1 MITKLPN
8 ILLLRYHY
16 RVVEVWGPFL
26 TEEKALDKMA
36 EVLQARPSLSEREF
50 ATKSIDHLEGAP
62 EQLPSGYVR
71 KDFFGELPEGM
82 VLGVKATFT
91 YRRAGDLKDELELRF
106 DSEAAA
112 QQVGLDSHFKA
123 TGWRIGENGKIILIV
138 QRVKKGGD
146 KITKLAKGGKW
157 KYRLHIYLRNL
168 SAAAPCRFPGET
180 PVILCVKKDKRI
192 HLEFM
197 DPRK

>member
-1 MITKLPN
+1 MDRV
-8 ILLLRYHY
+8 LLFRYHHS
-16 RVVEVWGPFL
+16 VVEVWGPFP
-26 TEEKALDKMA
+26 THEKALDKMI
-36 EVLQARPSLSEREF
+36 EVIRAKPSLNERDF
-50 ATKSIDHLEGAP
+50 ATKEIDHPEGEKSKDDP
-62 EQLPSGYVR
+62 NGYVGR
-71 KDFFGELPEGM
+71 DFFGELPEGM
-82 VLGVKATFT
+82 VHGVKATFT

-112 QQVGLDSHFKA
+112 RQLGLDCHFKA